1 LEKRITK
8 IPAFEELY
16 RQIRI
21 INRRKE
27 EQLQNLKMFPTTTA
41 ITSLEAIIP
50 LVPKKSPDQ
59 SNQKDKFISF
69 ELKARAGQ
77 RDSGSTYKKQVKLF
91 DEGTPQEWINLRKDL
106 GEIWTQNSISGPVDR
121 KSVARAILRGES
133 LTTFDTA
140 IDTLRTPG
148 PDDEEARLQLELTV
162 EMVSKALDKVSKLIL
177 PVRALE
183 LQKLWMQKVMKKP
196 YNLRIRQTVA
206 AIGRLNND
214 LPFYPGGSASS
225 KFETREIISIIEWC
239 VPEDYRIKM
248 NKEGW
253 IPAEHSMPEFIT
265 KLETIEAYLKTIQ
278 LKEEAKKGCGRI
290 KKQGGRKRKNDDDG
304 HKEYYCAYHG
314 TNPSHLSKQ
323 CKVLKAQ

>member
-1 LEKRITK
+1 MTTSSNLIVG
-8 IPAFEELY
+8 I
-16 RQIRI
+16 
-21 INRRKE
+21 
-27 EQLQNLKMFPTTTA
+27 LQ
-41 ITSLEAIIP
+41 
-50 LVPKKSPDQ
+50 
-59 SNQKDKFISF
+59 
-69 ELKARAGQ
+69 
-77 RDSGSTYKKQVKLF
+77 
-91 DEGTPQEWINLRKDL
+91 
-106 GEIWTQNSISGPVDR
+106 
-121 KSVARAILRGES
+121 
-133 LTTFDTA
+133 
-140 IDTLRTPG
+140 
-148 PDDEEARLQLELTV
+148 
-162 EMVSKALDKVSKLIL
+162 VSKALDEVSKSIF

-248 NKEGW
+248 NEEGW

-278 LKEEAKKGCGRI
+278 LKEEAKKGRGRI
-290 KKQGGRKRKNDDDG
+290 KKQGGFKRKNDDDG

-314 TNPSHLSKQ
+314 TNPSHSSKQ
-323 CKVLKAQ
+323 CKVLKAQREGGDDKRKQRFDKKKNFSSKLFKKELNTILKTKSKKEILAAYMATLKQEIQLLDAALNKTSESRSKSTNNSDDNSDNNSDNNSVLLHHLMEINDPDANATTVSKLTT